1 MEVIVVIFIFGKVV
15 LNNLRS
21 LLIRLECMT
30 LLFLALMNAE

>member
-30 LLFLALMNAE
+30 LLFLALMNAG